1 MNIKVSAAHE
11 FSTPVRSV
19 NDSWAFEIKEGGENY
34 VPACYKSLI
43 SKIWRNIVISQL
55 TCWTMSL
62 KTNLVEQSKAAVCF
76 WNIHILAWLPLGKTY
91 YFLETANHFREN
103 SI

>member
-34 VPACYKSLI
+34 VPACYKSLM
-43 SKIWRNIVISQL
+43 SKIWRNSYKPVDL
-55 TCWTMSL
+55 L
-62 KTNLVEQSKAAVCF
+62 DYEPEYK
-76 WNIHILAWLPLGKTY
+76 LG
-91 YFLETANHFREN
+91 
-103 SI
+103 